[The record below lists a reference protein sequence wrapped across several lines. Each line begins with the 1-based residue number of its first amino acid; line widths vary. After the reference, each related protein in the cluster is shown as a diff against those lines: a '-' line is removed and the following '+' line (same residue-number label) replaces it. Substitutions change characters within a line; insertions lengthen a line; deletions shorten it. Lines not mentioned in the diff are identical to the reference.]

1 MIRIQSLS
9 LRTLAMT
16 ALVLGSAARS
26 ASGQHHGLR
35 EVKDAGMFGVNL
47 ALGAPDGE
55 FARNV
60 DIAGGID
67 AFAAVNVGRGSP
79 VALRLEGA
87 YLVYGSDHVFVPQSF
102 AAQLNTTYS
111 IATVGVGP
119 QITVGQ
125 GPLRLYGFGTVG
137 VSYISTYSSFGPDGC
152 GCNGYNSLTDFSDWA
167 AAFQAGG
174 GVLLRL
180 GRHSPVALDLG
191 ARYLYSGFANYVA
204 PGDVQPQTNG
214 DIVVFTSRAR
224 PNLTEFHIGVSI
236 GIR

>member
-1 MIRIQSLS
+1 MNRTRVLS
-9 LRTLAMT
+9 LLALIVG
-16 ALVLGSAARS
+16 AGSAS
-26 ASGQHHGLR
+26 AQHYGLR
-35 EVKDAGMFGVNL
+35 EVRDAGSFGVNL
-47 ALGAPDGE
+47 AVGAPTGD
-55 FARNV
+55 FAQNV
-60 DIAGGID
+60 NVAGGID

-79 VALRLEGA
+79 VALRFEGA
-87 YLVYGSDHVFVPQSF
+87 YLVYGSDDVFVPQSF
-102 AAQLNTTYS
+102 GARLTTTYS
-111 IATVGVGP
+111 IVTVGVGP

-125 GPLRLYGFGTVG
+125 GPMRVYGFGTVG

-214 DIVVFTSRAR
+214 DIAVFTSRAR
-224 PNLTEFHIGVSI
+224 PNLTEFHLGVSI